1 MKVNRK
7 PVKIRAGMIG
17 AGNTFS
23 HVDND
28 GVDGDFIVMKR
39 NSCFRIL
46 KGCGMERA
54 DGSENVLL
62 YNVGAKCFGMLPA
75 DTLVIPTNAEL
86 TING

>member
-1 MKVNRK
+1 MKINRK
-7 PVKIRAGMIG
+7 PTEIRAGVIG
-17 AGNTFS
+17 DGNTFEYK
-23 HVDND
+23 DKD
-28 GVDGDFIVMKR
+28 GVVGDFIVMKR

-46 KGCGMERA
+46 NNIGSVRI

-75 DTLVIPTNAEL
+75 DTLVIPTDAEL